1 MEKIVYP
8 CKRDYPGSA
17 LSVDDTKKIE
27 KIRSALLRWYR
38 ARGRDLPWRGTRDPY
53 RIWVS
58 EIMLQQTRVETVID
72 YYHRFL
78 QVFPSVAVL
87 AGANLESVLK
97 VWEGLGYYAR
107 ARNLHRGAQAIVE
120 KWDGELPRNLPDLL
134 RVPGIGC
141 SSAGAIL
148 SLAFEIPT
156 PILDGN
162 VKRVVARLFALRG
175 DLKEPGKVKKLWQHS
190 AALTPQRKVH
200 HYTQAI
206 MDLGAMICTPRKPDC
221 PHCPLR
227 NECKA
232 FHLQWPEKIPAPTRG
247 SKLPHYNV
255 ALGILR
261 KRGRI
266 LIYQR
271 PAEGLL
277 GGLWGF
283 PNYRSKTNKGLPE
296 ALQQGIQQDYGIRIE
311 PERIGDTLSHGYTHF
326 RITLHLFECS
336 LRDEEKIVK
345 RAFPAKWVYP
355 RELKRYPLAASDRKV
370 IRKLPSICCQQS
382 SKT

>member
-1 MEKIVYP
+1 MG
-8 CKRDYPGSA
+8 RA
-17 LSVDDTKKIE
+17 KKIG

-38 ARGRDLPWRGTRDPY
+38 AKGRDLPWRRTRDPY

-78 QVFPSVAVL
+78 QVFPSVAAL
-87 AGANLESVLK
+87 AAADLEAVLK

-107 ARNLHRGAQAIVE
+107 ARNLHRGAQTIVE
-120 KWDGELPRNLPDLL
+120 EWDGELPGTLQDLL
-134 RVPGIGC
+134 CIPGIGR
-141 SSAGAIL
+141 STAGAIL
-148 SLAFEIPT
+148 SLAFEIST

-175 DLKEPGKVKKLWQHS
+175 DLKSPGVEQKLWKLS
-190 AALTPQRKVH
+190 GALTPKRGVH

-221 PHCPLR
+221 PACPLHS
-227 NECKA
+227 ECA
-232 FHLQWPEKIPAPTRG
+232 ALRGELQEKIPAPARRN
-247 SKLPHYNV
+247 KLPHYHV
-255 ALGILR
+255 ALGVLR

-283 PNYRSKTNKGLPE
+283 PNYQSRTKKGLPE
-296 ALQQGIQQDYGIRIE
+296 ALQQGIRQDYGIRIE
-311 PERIGDTLSHGYTHF
+311 PERIGDTLSHGYSHF

-336 LRDEEKIVK
+336 LQDGEKIVK

-355 RELKRYPLAASDRKV
+355 GELKNYPLAASDRKV
-370 IRKLPSICCQQS
+370 IEKLSAISCRQS
-382 SKT
+382 VKLFFYTSR

>member
-1 MEKIVYP
+1 M
-8 CKRDYPGSA
+8 GHA
-17 LSVDDTKKIE
+17 NKIE
-27 KIRSALLRWYR
+27 KVRSALLRWYR
-38 ARGRDLPWRGTRDPY
+38 AKGRDLPWRRTRDPY

-78 QVFPSVAVL
+78 QVFPSVTAL
-87 AGANLESVLK
+87 AGADLEAVLK

-107 ARNLHRGAQAIVE
+107 ARNLHRGAQTIVE
-120 KWDGELPRNLPDLL
+120 EWDGELPGTLQDLL
-134 RVPGIGC
+134 CIPGIGR
-141 SSAGAIL
+141 STAGAIL
-148 SLAFEIPT
+148 SLAFEIST

-175 DLKEPGKVKKLWQHS
+175 DLKSPGVEQKLWKLS
-190 AALTPQRKVH
+190 GALTPKRGVH

-232 FHLQWPEKIPAPTRG
+232 FHLQWQEKIPSPTKKNSR
-247 SKLPHYNV
+247 PHHQV
-255 ALGILR
+255 ALGVIR

-271 PAEGLL
+271 PSDGLL

-283 PNYRSKTNKGLPE
+283 PNYRSRTRKGLLR
-296 ALQQGIQQDYGIRIE
+296 ALVQGVRKDYGIRMETGNPVGI
-311 PERIGDTLSHGYTHF
+311 LSHGYTHF
-326 RITLHLFECS
+326 TVTFHLFECPC
-336 LRDEEKIVK
+336 RDGEKIRK

-355 RELKRYPLAASDRKV
+355 GELKNYPLASSDRKV
-370 IRKLPSICCQQS
+370 IRKLSAISRQQS
-382 SKT
+382 VKR